1 MGCVTLFFCKR
12 TIGYFFNYLTC
23 FTTCRQGILYRENKG
38 FSDGDVCIYSDKY
51 KRTYHFNRIDG
62 FWLAALLNKIIP
74 FFLKG
79 AGQLKKAHGLLA
91 GMQSTL

>member
-1 MGCVTLFFCKR
+1 MG
-12 TIGYFFNYLTC
+12 
-23 FTTCRQGILYRENKG
+23 
-38 FSDGDVCIYSDKY
+38 IYGDKY

-79 AGQLKKAHGLLA
+79 AGQLKRVHGLLA